1 VEAVDG
7 HRDAGPQTGVEGG
20 SGVRDA
26 VARRPDAR
34 GRDADRRDELAD
46 ARDREA
52 DRRDELAD
60 ARDREA
66 DRRDELADARDR
78 EADEREDRLEGL
90 AWRLAGEYSTHEDRA
105 EESLRRSRQTL
116 LRSEATLAR
125 SRISLDA
132 LRNRREREQ
141 ATIDRE
147 TSASLRRID
156 GPECSG
162 S

>member
-1 VEAVDG
+1 VEPVDG
-7 HRDAGPQTGVEGG
+7 HRDAGPQTGVEGDA
-20 SGVRDA
+20 GVGDA
-26 VARRPDAR
+26 AARRP
-34 GRDADRRDELAD
+34 D

-78 EADEREDRLEGL
+78 EADEREDRLDGL
-90 AWRLAGEYSTHEDRA
+90 AWRLAGEYSTREDRG
-105 EESLRRSRQTL
+105 EETLRRSRQTL

-125 SRISLDA
+125 SRIALDA

-147 TSASLRRID
+147 TSASLRRVE
-156 GPECSG
+156 GPEGG

>member
-1 VEAVDG
+1 MEPVDG
-7 HRDAGPQTGVEGG
+7 HRDAGPQTGVE
-20 SGVRDA
+20 RDA
-26 VARRPDAR
+26 GVGDAAARRPDV
-34 GRDADRRDELAD
+34 
-46 ARDREA
+46 RDREA

-78 EADEREDRLEGL
+78 EADEREDRLDGL
-90 AWRLAGEYSTHEDRA
+90 AWRLAGEYSTREDRG
-105 EESLRRSRQTL
+105 EETLRRSRQTL

-125 SRISLDA
+125 SRIALDG

-147 TSASLRRID
+147 TSASLRRVD
-156 GPECSG
+156 GPEGG

>member
-1 VEAVDG
+1 MEPVDG
-7 HRDAGPQTGVEGG
+7 HRDAGPQTGVE
-20 SGVRDA
+20 RDA
-26 VARRPDAR
+26 GVGDAAARRPDV
-34 GRDADRRDELAD
+34 
-46 ARDREA
+46 RDREA

-78 EADEREDRLEGL
+78 EADEREDRLDGL
-90 AWRLAGEYSTHEDRA
+90 AWRLAGEYSTREDRG
-105 EESLRRSRQTL
+105 EETLRRSRQTL

-125 SRISLDA
+125 SRIALDA

-147 TSASLRRID
+147 TSASLRRVD
-156 GPECSG
+156 GPEGG

>member
-1 VEAVDG
+1 VEPVDG
-7 HRDAGPQTGVEGG
+7 HRDAGPQTGVE
-20 SGVRDA
+20 RDA
-26 VARRPDAR
+26 GVGDAAARRP
-34 GRDADRRDELAD
+34 D

-78 EADEREDRLEGL
+78 EADEREDRLDGL
-90 AWRLAGEYSTHEDRA
+90 AWRLAGEYSTREDRG
-105 EESLRRSRQTL
+105 EETLRRSRQTL

-125 SRISLDA
+125 SRIALDA

-147 TSASLRRID
+147 TSASLRRVD
-156 GPECSG
+156 GPEGAS
-162 S
+162 

>member
-1 VEAVDG
+1 MEPVDG
-7 HRDAGPQTGVEGG
+7 HRDAGPQTGVE
-20 SGVRDA
+20 RDA
-26 VARRPDAR
+26 GVGDAAARRP
-34 GRDADRRDELAD
+34 D

-78 EADEREDRLEGL
+78 EADEREDRLDGL
-90 AWRLAGEYSTHEDRA
+90 AWRLAGEYSTREDRG
-105 EESLRRSRQTL
+105 EETLRRSRQTL

-125 SRISLDA
+125 SRIALDA

-147 TSASLRRID
+147 TSASLRRVD
-156 GPECSG
+156 GPEGG

>member
-1 VEAVDG
+1 VEPVDG
-7 HRDAGPQTGVEGG
+7 HRDAGPQTGVE
-20 SGVRDA
+20 RDA
-26 VARRPDAR
+26 GVGDAAARRP
-34 GRDADRRDELAD
+34 D

-78 EADEREDRLEGL
+78 EADEREDRLDGL
-90 AWRLAGEYSTHEDRA
+90 AWRLAGEYSTREDRG
-105 EESLRRSRQTL
+105 EETLRRSRQTL

-125 SRISLDA
+125 SRIALDG

-147 TSASLRRID
+147 TSASLRRVD
-156 GPECSG
+156 GPEGAS
-162 S
+162 

>member
-1 VEAVDG
+1 MEPVDG
-7 HRDAGPQTGVEGG
+7 HRDAGPQTGVE
-20 SGVRDA
+20 RDA
-26 VARRPDAR
+26 GVGDAAARRPDV
-34 GRDADRRDELAD
+34 
-46 ARDREA
+46 RDREA

-78 EADEREDRLEGL
+78 EADEREDRLDGL
-90 AWRLAGEYSTHEDRA
+90 AWRLAGEYSTREDRG
-105 EESLRRSRQTL
+105 EETLRRSRQTL

-125 SRISLDA
+125 SRIALDG

-147 TSASLRRID
+147 TSASLRRVD
-156 GPECSG
+156 GPEGAS
-162 S
+162 

>member
-1 VEAVDG
+1 VEPVDG
-7 HRDAGPQTGVEGG
+7 HRDAGPQTGVE
-20 SGVRDA
+20 RDA
-26 VARRPDAR
+26 GVGDAAARRPDV
-34 GRDADRRDELAD
+34 
-46 ARDREA
+46 RDREA

-78 EADEREDRLEGL
+78 EADEREDRLDGL
-90 AWRLAGEYSTHEDRA
+90 AWRLAGEYSTREDRG
-105 EESLRRSRQTL
+105 EETLRRSRQTL

-125 SRISLDA
+125 SRIALDG

-147 TSASLRRID
+147 TSAELASRRRARGCFLASRD
-156 GPECSG
+156 RTPRTPSPC
-162 S
+162 

>member
-1 VEAVDG
+1 VEPVDG
-7 HRDAGPQTGVEGG
+7 HRDAGPQTGVE
-20 SGVRDA
+20 RDA
-26 VARRPDAR
+26 GVGDAAARRPDV
-34 GRDADRRDELAD
+34 
-46 ARDREA
+46 RDREA

-78 EADEREDRLEGL
+78 EADEREDRLDGL
-90 AWRLAGEYSTHEDRA
+90 AWRLAGEYSTREDRG
-105 EESLRRSRQTL
+105 EETLRRSRQTL

-125 SRISLDA
+125 SRIALDA

-147 TSASLRRID
+147 TSASLRRVD
-156 GPECSG
+156 GPEGAS
-162 S
+162 

>member
-1 VEAVDG
+1 VEPVDG
-7 HRDAGPQTGVEGG
+7 HRDAGPQTGVE
-20 SGVRDA
+20 RDA
-26 VARRPDAR
+26 GVGDAAARRPDV
-34 GRDADRRDELAD
+34 
-46 ARDREA
+46 RDREA

-78 EADEREDRLEGL
+78 EADEREDRLDGL
-90 AWRLAGEYSTHEDRA
+90 AWRLAGEYSTREDRG
-105 EESLRRSRQTL
+105 EETLRRSRQTL

-125 SRISLDA
+125 SRIALDG

-147 TSASLRRID
+147 TSASLRRVE
-156 GPECSG
+156 GPEGG

>member
-1 VEAVDG
+1 VEPVDG
-7 HRDAGPQTGVEGG
+7 HRDAGPQTGVEG
-20 SGVRDA
+20 DA
-26 VARRPDAR
+26 SVGDAAARRP
-34 GRDADRRDELAD
+34 D

-78 EADEREDRLEGL
+78 EADEREDRLDGL
-90 AWRLAGEYSTHEDRA
+90 AWRLAGEYSTREDRG
-105 EESLRRSRQTL
+105 EETLRRSRQTL

-125 SRISLDA
+125 SRIALDA

-147 TSASLRRID
+147 TSASLRRVD
-156 GPECSG
+156 GPEGG

>member
-1 VEAVDG
+1 MEPVDG
-7 HRDAGPQTGVEGG
+7 HRDAGPQTGVE
-20 SGVRDA
+20 RDA
-26 VARRPDAR
+26 GVGDAAARRP
-34 GRDADRRDELAD
+34 D

-78 EADEREDRLEGL
+78 EADEREDRLDGL
-90 AWRLAGEYSTHEDRA
+90 AWRLAGEYSTREDRG
-105 EESLRRSRQTL
+105 EETLRRSRQTL

-125 SRISLDA
+125 SRIALDG

-147 TSASLRRID
+147 TSASLRRVD
-156 GPECSG
+156 GPEGG

>member
-1 VEAVDG
+1 MEPVDG
-7 HRDAGPQTGVEGG
+7 HRDAGPQTGVE
-20 SGVRDA
+20 RDA
-26 VARRPDAR
+26 GVGDAAARRP
-34 GRDADRRDELAD
+34 D

-78 EADEREDRLEGL
+78 EADEREDRLDGL
-90 AWRLAGEYSTHEDRA
+90 AWRLAGEYSTREDRG
-105 EESLRRSRQTL
+105 EETLRRSRQTL

-125 SRISLDA
+125 SRIALDG

-147 TSASLRRID
+147 TSASLRRVD
-156 GPECSG
+156 GPEGAS
-162 S
+162 

>member
-34 GRDADRRDELAD
+34 GRD
-46 ARDREA
+46 A

>member
-1 VEAVDG
+1 VEPVDG
-7 HRDAGPQTGVEGG
+7 HRDAGPQTGVE
-20 SGVRDA
+20 RDA
-26 VARRPDAR
+26 GVGDAAARRPDV
-34 GRDADRRDELAD
+34 
-46 ARDREA
+46 RDREA

-78 EADEREDRLEGL
+78 EADEREDRLDGL
-90 AWRLAGEYSTHEDRA
+90 AWRLAGEYSTREDRG
-105 EESLRRSRQTL
+105 EETLRRSRQTL

-125 SRISLDA
+125 SRIALDG

-147 TSASLRRID
+147 TSASLRRVD
-156 GPECSG
+156 GPEGG

>member
-1 VEAVDG
+1 VEPVDG
-7 HRDAGPQTGVEGG
+7 HRDAGPQTGVE
-20 SGVRDA
+20 RDA
-26 VARRPDAR
+26 GVGDAAARRPDV
-34 GRDADRRDELAD
+34 
-46 ARDREA
+46 RDREA

-78 EADEREDRLEGL
+78 EADEREDRLDGL
-90 AWRLAGEYSTHEDRA
+90 AWRLAGEYSTREDRG
-105 EESLRRSRQTL
+105 EETLRRSRQTL

-125 SRISLDA
+125 SRIALDG

-147 TSASLRRID
+147 TSASLRRVD
-156 GPECSG
+156 GPEGAS
-162 S
+162 

>member
-1 VEAVDG
+1 VEPVDG
-7 HRDAGPQTGVEGG
+7 HRDAGPQTGVE
-20 SGVRDA
+20 RDA
-26 VARRPDAR
+26 GVGDAAARRPDAR
-34 GRDADRRDELAD
+34 DREADRRDELAD

-78 EADEREDRLEGL
+78 EADEREDRLDGL
-90 AWRLAGEYSTHEDRA
+90 AWRLAGEYSTREDRG
-105 EESLRRSRQTL
+105 EETLRRSRQTL

-125 SRISLDA
+125 SRIALDA

-147 TSASLRRID
+147 TSASLRRVD
-156 GPECSG
+156 GPEGAS
-162 S
+162 

>member
-1 VEAVDG
+1 VEPVDG
-7 HRDAGPQTGVEGG
+7 HRDAGPQTGVE
-20 SGVRDA
+20 RDA
-26 VARRPDAR
+26 GVGDAAARRPDV
-34 GRDADRRDELAD
+34 
-46 ARDREA
+46 RDREA

-78 EADEREDRLEGL
+78 EADEREDRLDGL
-90 AWRLAGEYSTHEDRA
+90 AWRLAGEYSTREDRG
-105 EESLRRSRQTL
+105 EETLRRSRQTL

-125 SRISLDA
+125 SRIALDA

-147 TSASLRRID
+147 TSASLRRVD
-156 GPECSG
+156 GPEGG